1 MIPREGTQGGVTAD
15 LCPAEGLA
23 DADVG
28 ARTDLFE
35 VANALAA
42 LLDAPV
48 TIEDT
53 AARVIAFS
61 AGQPDDDEVRLR
73 TVLDL
78 REPEDVG
85 DPRRRREM
93 RARVR
98 AAQRPVYLA
107 GAAPNALPRVGMAV
121 RAGNEPLGVIWAV
134 VREPLDDR
142 REHGMVEAAK
152 VVALALLHAR
162 VDADAVARARSE
174 QVLALLGGGVTARST
189 ARPLGLDGRPCCV
202 VALRRAPVP
211 GSPEADVAGAG
222 AALHRAAAA
231 LNRHLR
237 QLSPRAASAPS
248 GSTLYAVVPVR
259 DEGAAGGREALR
271 LTEGFLARPDGME
284 LWCAGA
290 GPAVTDAA
298 DLPASR
304 SAADGALRV
313 LLRGADSGSG
323 ADKPPRTATFDDVQA
338 EYLLL
343 RVGDVAADER
353 LTAAGPLRALR
364 AYDAEHGS
372 AMVATLRAWL
382 DAFGDAGQ
390 AARAVR
396 VHKNTFRYRLARL
409 TEIAGVDLADPEVR
423 FSLALQLRVLR

>member
-237 QLSPRAASAPS
+237 QLSPARLRPPPAALCTRWCRCGMRGRRAAGRRFDSPR
-248 GSTLYAVVPVR
+248 GSWRGRTGWSCGVRVRVPR
-259 DEGAAGGREALR
+259 SPTRR
-271 LTEGFLARPDGME
+271 TCP
-284 LWCAGA
+284 
-290 GPAVTDAA
+290 
-298 DLPASR
+298 LPARRRTGRYGSCYGAPTPVPERTSHRAQLRSTTSR
-304 SAADGALRV
+304 PSTCCC
-313 LLRGADSGSG
+313 GSG
-323 ADKPPRTATFDDVQA
+323 
-338 EYLLL
+338 
-343 RVGDVAADER
+343 
-353 LTAAGPLRALR
+353 
-364 AYDAEHGS
+364 
-372 AMVATLRAWL
+372 M
-382 DAFGDAGQ
+382 
-390 AARAVR
+390 
-396 VHKNTFRYRLARL
+396 
-409 TEIAGVDLADPEVR
+409 
-423 FSLALQLRVLR
+423 